1 VCYDI
6 YFILFII
13 FTLTLKET
21 KNLDNGE
28 IKIRE
33 NFLIWLSQRWLDMA
47 FYDVRINI
55 VEHRFRV
62 IVMPRKDLL
71 DPQGRA
77 VKGVISEMGIKVKD
91 VKVGKV
97 IEIVIE
103 EKDEGRAWETV
114 EELSRKVFSNPII
127 EDYKIEKI

>member
-1 VCYDI
+1 MGI
-6 YFILFII
+6 KNIRGLI
-13 FTLTLKET
+13 FNK
-21 KNLDNGE
+21 
-28 IKIRE
+28 
-33 NFLIWLSQRWLDMA
+33 
-47 FYDVRINI
+47 VRINI